1 MNVEKNIEIARRYGY
16 TEFDYLLGDVIG
28 TNGEREWEGR
38 KWFMSKPGD
47 NNWYIL
53 PDYDKNMNNR
63 FKNEKQRFATKS

>member
-16 TEFDYLLGDVIG
+16 TEFDCLLGDVIG

-53 PDYDKNMNNR
+53 PDYDKIY
-63 FKNEKQRFATKS
+63 E